1 MRLRST
7 RILLVEDA
15 TDIREALS
23 LLLRAEGAEV
33 VATATGRE
41 ALDSVAGRD
50 FDALLT
56 DLGLPDIPG
65 EVLIRQI
72 LTMVR
77 RRPRVVAVTGFGEP
91 YLSRAR
97 AAGADVVFTKPI
109 EWSALVGALR
119 PMSKPVAA

>member
-15 TDIREALS
+15 ADIREAFIQ
-23 LLLRAEGAEV
+23 LLHAEGAQV

-41 ALDSVAGRD
+41 ALERAAGHD

-65 EVLIRQI
+65 DVLIRQI
-72 LTMVR
+72 LATAR
-77 RRPRVVAVTGFGEP
+77 RRPRVVVVTGYGEP

-97 AAGADVVFTKPI
+97 SAGADLVFTKPI
-109 EWSALVGALR
+109 EWSVLLRALGPR
-119 PMSKPVAA
+119 PAIAA

>member
-41 ALDSVAGRD
+41 ALESVGGCD

-65 EVLIRQI
+65 DVLIRQI
-72 LTMVR
+72 LATVR
-77 RRPRVVAVTGFGEP
+77 RRPRVVAVTGFSEP

-109 EWSALVGALR
+109 EWSTLLSALAPLPR
-119 PMSKPVAA
+119 RVAA

>member
-1 MRLRST
+1 MRLRFI

-15 TDIREALS
+15 TDIREAFC

-41 ALDSVAGRD
+41 ALESVARHD

-65 EVLIRQI
+65 DILIRQI
-72 LTMVR
+72 LATAR

-109 EWSALVGALR
+109 EWSALLGAIGPR
-119 PMSKPVAA
+119 PRPLAA